1 MKPVI
6 YIDVLFLVNF
16 FINCTLLL
24 ICTKI
29 LKRSYRAHRL
39 FLGSALGAIYA
50 VCMFFPKIQFMYT
63 LLAKFIM
70 SLLIVSA
77 SFKIVNL
84 SLYIKTVCTFYLA
97 SFTLGGG
104 LMALVHF
111 TNTQKITGTV
121 MNNGI
126 FYFNLPFGT
135 VLIAS
140 LIAYILIS
148 IFCRIYKESK
158 STSYKEV
165 CVYIGGKHTC
175 FRALIDT
182 GNMLSEPISNT
193 PVMVVELE
201 KLRNVLPEKLYDTL
215 ESADISDN
223 VLFDDEKDSFK
234 SRIRIIPYTSLGEQN
249 GLLMGFKP
257 DSVTVSGKCIT
268 NIIIGVYNRSLSVTS
283 EYDALLNPEILSQ

>member
-24 ICTKI
+24 ICAKI
-29 LKRSYRAHRL
+29 LKRQYKAHRL
-39 FLGSALGAIYA
+39 FLGAALGAIYA
-50 VCMFFPKIQFMYT
+50 VCMFFPKMQFMYT
-63 LLAKFIM
+63 LLAKFLM
-70 SLLIVSA
+70 SLLIVSS
-77 SFKIVNL
+77 SFRIIKL
-84 SLYIKTVCTFYLA
+84 PLYIKTVCTFYLA

-104 LMALVHF
+104 LIALVHF

-135 VLIAS
+135 VLTAS
-140 LIAYILIS
+140 LIAYVLIS
-148 IFCRIYKESK
+148 IFCRTYKQTK
-158 STSYKEV
+158 STTYKEV
-165 CVYIGGKHTC
+165 CVYVGGKHTH
-175 FRALIDT
+175 FRALVDT

-201 KLRNVLPEKLYDTL
+201 KLKSVLPKDFYDAL
-215 ESADISDN
+215 NNSSAIETISHENISLD
-223 VLFDDEKDSFK
+223 FE
-234 SRIRIIPYTSLGEQN
+234 SRIRVIPYSSLGEQN

-257 DSVTVSGKCIT
+257 DAVKISEKCIT
-268 NIIIGVYNRSLSVTS
+268 NIIIGVYNRNLSATS
-283 EYDALLNPEILSQ
+283 EYDALLNPEILS

>member
-24 ICTKI
+24 ICAKI
-29 LKRSYRAHRL
+29 LKRQYKAHRL
-39 FLGSALGAIYA
+39 FLGAALGAVYA
-50 VCMFFPKIQFMYT
+50 VCMFFPKMKFMYT
-63 LLAKFIM
+63 LLAKFLM
-70 SLLIVSA
+70 SLLIVSS
-77 SFKIVNL
+77 SFKIVKL

-111 TNTQKITGTV
+111 TNTQKMTGTV

-158 STSYKEV
+158 NTSYKEV
-165 CVYIGGKHTC
+165 YVYIGGKHTC

-201 KLRNVLPEKLYDTL
+201 KLKTILPEEFYDVLSNGSAMDYIAYENTPSIF
-215 ESADISDN
+215 ESR
-223 VLFDDEKDSFK
+223 L
-234 SRIRIIPYTSLGEQN
+234 RIIPYSSLGEEN
-249 GLLMGFKP
+249 GILMGFKP
-257 DSVTVSGKCIT
+257 DAVKISDKCIT
-268 NIIIGVYNRSLSVTS
+268 NIIIGVYNRSLSATY